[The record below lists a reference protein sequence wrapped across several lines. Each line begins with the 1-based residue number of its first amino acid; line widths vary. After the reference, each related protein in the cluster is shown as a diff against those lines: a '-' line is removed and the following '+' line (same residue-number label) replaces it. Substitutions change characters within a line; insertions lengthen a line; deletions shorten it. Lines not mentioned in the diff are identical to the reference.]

1 MGAVDRAISETDKP
15 ENPEEALNQFVE
27 EFNMSDASKTQI
39 TGTIETYRK
48 VYNEYFNDVPPEE
61 VLDFGAGLGV
71 GTREFGFD
79 SYEPFPQRG
88 AELYNWSPTYTDVNQ
103 INKEYRGLISNAVLN
118 VIPNIKGE
126 RDAAVMG
133 IGKSLAPGGRAFV
146 AVRNPGFMKT
156 LKNPKPYGDGVITS
170 SGTFQKGFTRGELI
184 KYLSKILG
192 PNFKIEPAKLG
203 DVGVLI
209 TRKRSKSNDFI
220 SASDAIRRSSVKM
233 SKTEGGLVLKDT
245 QMTTPLD
252 NFSRGNRD
260 TRQLHNMLSENFIL
274 HRINKDGSI
283 TAFLEIDGGRYKV
296 IKGLRTFED
305 VSREIGIP
313 NPYEESF

>member
-1 MGAVDRAISETDKP
+1 VSKNCIKGLVNEKNFNNPNISMGAVDRAISETDKP
-15 ENPEEALNQFVE
+15 ENPEEALNQFIE

-126 RDAAVMG
+126 RDAAVRG

-209 TRKRSKSNDFI
+209 TRKK
-220 SASDAIRRSSVKM
+220 
-233 SKTEGGLVLKDT
+233 
-245 QMTTPLD
+245 
-252 NFSRGNRD
+252 
-260 TRQLHNMLSENFIL
+260 
-274 HRINKDGSI
+274 
-283 TAFLEIDGGRYKV
+283 
-296 IKGLRTFED
+296 
-305 VSREIGIP
+305 
-313 NPYEESF
+313 

>member
-1 MGAVDRAISETDKP
+1 VSKNCIKGLVNEKNFNNPNISMGSVDKAISETDKP
-15 ENPEEALNQFVE
+15 ENPEEALNQFIE

-209 TRKRSKSNDFI
+209 TRKK
-220 SASDAIRRSSVKM
+220 
-233 SKTEGGLVLKDT
+233 
-245 QMTTPLD
+245 
-252 NFSRGNRD
+252 
-260 TRQLHNMLSENFIL
+260 
-274 HRINKDGSI
+274 
-283 TAFLEIDGGRYKV
+283 
-296 IKGLRTFED
+296 
-305 VSREIGIP
+305 
-313 NPYEESF
+313 